1 MLLGAHESIAGG
13 FDKALERGIED
24 GCEGIQIFTKSNN
37 QWKSKPIA
45 REEAEQFQEA
55 FKKSKFSYLMTH
67 DSYLINLGA
76 SDPDAYSKSRAAFAD
91 ELQRC
96 DQLGIPYLVMH
107 PGSHLGEGEA
117 KAIERI
123 AGAITEIF
131 DSTEVASVTVLIESA
146 AGQGSNVG
154 YRFEHLSD
162 LIERIE
168 PKKQIGVCM
177 DTCHVFAAGYDFR
190 TKQGYE
196 KMIEEFD
203 RIVGV
208 PWIKAFHVN
217 DSKKDLG
224 SRVDRH
230 EQIGEGFIGSEPFRF
245 FLQDRRFKD
254 TPAVLETPPDKEP
267 GNKPGKK
274 PDKKEDRAYKKNLQR
289 LRDLL

>member
-13 FDKALERGIED
+13 FNKALGKGIED
-24 GCEGIQIFTKSNN
+24 GCAGVQIFTKNNN

-45 REEAEQFQEA
+45 REEAEQFREA
-55 FKKSKFSYLMTH
+55 FRNSKLSYLMTH

-76 SDPDAYSKSRAAFAD
+76 SNPDVYSKSRAAFAD

-96 DQLGIPYLVMH
+96 DQMGIPYLVMH
-107 PGSHLGEGEA
+107 PGAHLGEGEA

-123 AGAITEIF
+123 ANAITEIF
-131 DSTEVASVTVLIESA
+131 DSTGIASVTVLIEST

-208 PWIKAFHVN
+208 PWIKAFHIN

-230 EQIGEGFIGSEPFRF
+230 EQIGEGFIGGEPFRF
-245 FLQDRRFKD
+245 FLRDRRFKD
-254 TPAVLETPPDKEP
+254 TPAVLETPPDK
-267 GNKPGKK
+267 K
-274 PDKKEDRAYKKNLQR
+274 PDKEEDRAYKKNLQR